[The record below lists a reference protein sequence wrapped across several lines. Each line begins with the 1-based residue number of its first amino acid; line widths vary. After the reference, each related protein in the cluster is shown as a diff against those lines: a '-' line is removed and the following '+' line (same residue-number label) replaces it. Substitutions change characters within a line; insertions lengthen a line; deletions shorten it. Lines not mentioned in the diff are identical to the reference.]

1 MTRAVFFL
9 ALLLASCQS
18 YQPPG
23 SDLWMSITP
32 AKQAEGTHP

>member
-1 MTRAVFFL
+1 MTRTVFFL

-23 SDLWMSITP
+23 ADVWQSMRV
-32 AKQAEGTHP
+32 ER